1 MVILVTV
8 VLGTYFLFSTLTVY
22 LLKLSRKNKKSYWK
36 GINIIGTSQLLYRM
50 KGNAR
55 TLTVIAVLSAT
66 TLTAVC
72 TAYSMYYNNRT
83 NAEKFNPNSFMFIDT
98 NNHVSQKVQS
108 IVNKSK
114 NHQVIYHE
122 TIPTLE
128 MKADITGFKNEFY
141 GNELMYTVISNHDFN
156 KLAKEQKHN
165 ENLTL
170 KGNEAVVLD
179 ATYMDSISPAY
190 VGSAISFKTNKKV
203 QHITV
208 TDFKKY
214 SVFNLYTAQNS
225 IVISDELFARLQSEI
240 KPLNIEAYKITDDDD
255 AKQLSKDIQAIVP
268 EKANL
273 SSFYANYATGLE
285 SSGLMIFMGGFLGL
299 VFLAATGSIIYFKQ
313 LTEAGA
319 DKDRYE
325 ILHKIGVKK
334 KEIRKSI
341 AKQILFIFVLPLLAG
356 ITHCA
361 VALTALSNLMQ
372 TNLVVPVV
380 ICMGIY
386 TIAYI
391 VYYFLTVHSYYKIVI
406 KTK

>member
-1 MVILVTV
+1 
-8 VLGTYFLFSTLTVY
+8 
-22 LLKLSRKNKKSYWK
+22 
-36 GINIIGTSQLLYRM
+36 
-50 KGNAR
+50 
-55 TLTVIAVLSAT
+55 
-66 TLTAVC
+66 
-72 TAYSMYYNNRT
+72 
-83 NAEKFNPNSFMFIDT
+83 
-98 NNHVSQKVQS
+98 
-108 IVNKSK
+108 
-114 NHQVIYHE
+114 
-122 TIPTLE
+122 
-128 MKADITGFKNEFY
+128 
-141 GNELMYTVISNHDFN
+141 
-156 KLAKEQKHN
+156 
-165 ENLTL
+165 
-170 KGNEAVVLD
+170 
-179 ATYMDSISPAY
+179 
-190 VGSAISFKTNKKV
+190 
-203 QHITV
+203 
-208 TDFKKY
+208 
-214 SVFNLYTAQNS
+214 YTAQNS